1 MRRLILLLS
10 VGWVPPS
17 VLPSGACLTRGS
29 RVLSKPPNAAEGD
42 TTPGLRL
49 FQCPLEPCRVARCS
63 VRRAIKHRL
72 GLTRRPAPP
81 WPWPT

>member
-17 VLPSGACLTRGS
+17 LHLSGACLTRGS

-49 FQCPLEPCRVARCS
+49 FPCTLAPFRVE
-63 VRRAIKHRL
+63 L
-72 GLTRRPAPP
+72 F
-81 WPWPT
+81 